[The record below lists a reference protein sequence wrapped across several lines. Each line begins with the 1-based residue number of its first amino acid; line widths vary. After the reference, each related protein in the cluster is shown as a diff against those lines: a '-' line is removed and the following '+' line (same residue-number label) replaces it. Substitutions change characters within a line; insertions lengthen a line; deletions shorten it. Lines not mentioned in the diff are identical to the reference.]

1 MSGMGQAI
9 GQGKC
14 RPRLEGECG
23 GMDTRSLIYRK
34 AVRVFAEKGYDA
46 TSVQEIAEATGVAKG
61 TIYYHF
67 KGKRELFVASI
78 KEGLRELID
87 EAKAAVGRIGDPV
100 EQIGYIFD
108 AFIERQMKSSDFV
121 YLLFKEALAP
131 GREWLEEISEHWHQL
146 ATLIARVVSEGQ
158 DAGVIQDVEP
168 DTITRY
174 ILGSMA
180 TAAMPSGV
188 GLSWNPGMARELKCI
203 MLRGITAA
211 DRPDQS
217 GRKTEPSP

>member
-1 MSGMGQAI
+1 MGQAI

-131 GREWLEEISEHWHQL
+131 GREWLEEISEYWHQL

-188 GLSWNPGMARELKCI
+188 GLSWNPGMARELKFI